1 MPAQKGNSSF
11 TDTDGRKIFVK
22 LTGMKNIAL
31 RITAV
36 MAAAMTAILP
46 SSAQQ
51 YPDGI
56 IDKTVAVV
64 GNEMISIS
72 QIEEEVQIMRAQGMA
87 SDRNIRCELLEQMMT
102 SKLFLIQAR
111 LDSLTVNNDMVEAEL
126 SNRVDNIR
134 TQLGGD
140 ENVEKY
146 FGKPL
151 YKLRQEWRQTL
162 QDQSLTQQMQQNVAS
177 SAPEMT
183 PFDVQEYVDATDSLD
198 LPVVPIKYQL
208 SQICIYP
215 DREAANL
222 AVKDRLLA
230 IRERIMN
237 GEKFAVLARIYSQD
251 PGSARRGGELG
262 MASKSVFWPAFSDA
276 AMALKPG
283 IVSQIVETPDG
294 FHIIEVLEKKGDMF
308 NARHILMKP
317 EYTADDMEKAFKTL
331 DSLKT
336 ELQNGAVSFDLAAR
350 FYSQDPSTRTNGGQ
364 MSDPNTGSSY
374 FEIDQ
379 LKPEDYN
386 AIKDLKEGEISAP
399 FESRDNEG
407 RSGNTV
413 YKIVKVDKI
422 IPAHTASFEEDYNLL
437 MEQAKNELA
446 MKAIDDFI
454 DGKLA
459 TTYIV
464 IDPLFKDCYFEHD
477 GWYTKFRET
486 E

>member
-1 MPAQKGNSSF
+1 MKGF
-11 TDTDGRKIFVK
+11 
-22 LTGMKNIAL
+22 L
-31 RITAV
+31 RISAV
-36 MAAAMTAILP
+36 LAAALAVLP
-46 SSAQQ
+46 LAAQQ

-72 QIEEEVQIMRAQGMA
+72 QLEEEVQIMRAQGMA

-102 SKLFLIQAR
+102 AKLFLIQAR

-126 SNRVDNIR
+126 RNRVDNIR

-140 ENVEKY
+140 ENVEEY

-151 YKLRQEWRQTL
+151 YKLRQEWRKTL
-162 QDQSLTQQMQQNVAS
+162 EDQSLTQQMQQNVAS

-183 PFDVQEYVDATDSLD
+183 PFDVQEYIDNTDSLD
-198 LPVVPIKYQL
+198 LPIVPIKYQL

-317 EYTADDMEKAFKTL
+317 EYTVEDKEKAFKTL
-331 DSLKT
+331 DSLKI

-350 FYSQDPSTRTNGGQ
+350 FYSQDPATRTNGGQ
-364 MSDPNTGSSY
+364 MADPNSGSSY

-386 AIKDLKEGEISAP
+386 AIKDLKEGEISVP

-413 YKIVKVDKI
+413 YKIIKVDKI
-422 IPAHTASFEEDYNLL
+422 LPAHTASFSEDYTLL
-437 MEQAKNELA
+437 LQQAQNERA

-454 DGKLA
+454 KEKIAD
-459 TTYIV
+459 TYIV
-464 IDPLFKDCYFEHD
+464 IDPIFKDCTFDHVE
-477 GWYTKFRET
+477 WSSKIRQEQ
-486 E
+486 

>member
-1 MPAQKGNSSF
+1 MKGF
-11 TDTDGRKIFVK
+11 
-22 LTGMKNIAL
+22 L
-31 RITAV
+31 RISAV
-36 MAAAMTAILP
+36 LAAVVAAVLP
-46 SSAQQ
+46 LAAQQ

-72 QIEEEVQIMRAQGMA
+72 QLEEEVQIMRAQGMA

-102 SKLFLIQAR
+102 AKLFLIQAR
-111 LDSLTVNNDMVEAEL
+111 LDSLAVNNDMVEAEL
-126 SNRVDNIR
+126 RNRVDNIR

-140 ENVEKY
+140 ENVEEY

-151 YKLRQEWRQTL
+151 YKLRQEWRKTL
-162 QDQSLTQQMQQNVAS
+162 EDQSLTQQMQQNVAS

-183 PFDVQEYVDATDSLD
+183 PFDVQEYIDNTDSLD
-198 LPVVPIKYQL
+198 LPIVPIKYQL

-317 EYTADDMEKAFKTL
+317 EYTVEDKEKAFKTL
-331 DSLKT
+331 DSLKI

-350 FYSQDPSTRTNGGQ
+350 FYSQDPATRTNGGQ
-364 MSDPNTGSSY
+364 MADPNSGSSY

-386 AIKDLKEGEISAP
+386 AIKDLKEGEISVP

-413 YKIVKVDKI
+413 YKIIKVDKI
-422 IPAHTASFEEDYNLL
+422 LPAHTASFSEDYTLL
-437 MEQAKNELA
+437 LQQAQNERA
-446 MKAIDDFI
+446 MKSIDDFI
-454 DGKLA
+454 KEKIAD
-459 TTYIV
+459 TYIV
-464 IDPLFKDCYFEHD
+464 IDPIFKDCTFDHVE
-477 GWYTKFRET
+477 WSSKIRQEQ
-486 E
+486 

>member
-1 MPAQKGNSSF
+1 MEKMKVLAALLAFMVLQAPVSAQK
-11 TDTDGRKIFVK
+11 
-22 LTGMKNIAL
+22 
-31 RITAV
+31 
-36 MAAAMTAILP
+36 
-46 SSAQQ
+46 

-64 GNEMISIS
+64 GNEMISVS
-72 QIEEEVQIMRAQGMA
+72 QIEEEVQVMRAQGMA

-102 SKLFLIQAR
+102 AKLFLIQAR
-111 LDSLTVNNDMVEAEL
+111 LDSLTVNNDMVESEL
-126 SNRVDNIR
+126 RNRVDNIR

-151 YKLRQEWRQTL
+151 YRLRQEWRQTL

-177 SAPEMT
+177 SVSEMT
-183 PFDVQEYVDATDSLD
+183 PYDVQKYVEETDSLD

-222 AVKDRLLA
+222 AVKERLLA

-237 GEKFAVLARIYSQD
+237 GEKFSVLAMIYSQD

-308 NARHILMKP
+308 NARHILLKP
-317 EYTADDMEKAFKTL
+317 EYTAEDKTKAFATL

-336 ELQNGAVSFDLAAR
+336 ELTNGAVSFDLAAR
-350 FYSQDPSTRTNGGQ
+350 FYSQDPATRTNGGQ
-364 MSDPNTGSSY
+364 MADPSTGSSY

-386 AIKDLKEGEISAP
+386 AIKDLKEGEISEP

-413 YKIVKVDKI
+413 YKIIKVDKI
-422 IPAHTASFEEDYNLL
+422 IPAHTASFSEDYTMLS
-437 MEQAKNELA
+437 EQAQNERA
-446 MKAIDDFI
+446 MNAIDEFI
-454 DGKLA
+454 KKKISE
-459 TTYIV
+459 TYIV
-464 IDPLFKDCYFEHD
+464 IDPIFKDCPFTHEEWMD
-477 GWYTKFRET
+477 KIRT
-486 E
+486 EE